1 MKRLLTPMVVVAAAV
16 TLAVWVTAAGAGGS
30 SAFTGTVHVVEH
42 AVTDAVTNGSNDDA
56 LGNVLTF
63 ANPVFN
69 EGGTA
74 QVGSDNGYCVRTVK
88 GAAWEC
94 VWTTFLPAGQITV
107 EGPFSDTANTT
118 LAITGGTGLYAHA
131 RGWMALNYHNP
142 QGTEFDFVFHV
153 S

>member
-74 QVGSDNGYCVRTVK
+74 QVG
-88 GAAWEC
+88 
-94 VWTTFLPAGQITV
+94 
-107 EGPFSDTANTT
+107 
-118 LAITGGTGLYAHA
+118 
-131 RGWMALNYHNP
+131 
-142 QGTEFDFVFHV
+142 
-153 S
+153 

>member
-30 SAFTGTVHVVEH
+30 SAFTGSVHVVEH

-107 EGPFSDTANTT
+107 EGPFSDTSNTT
-118 LAITGGTGLYAHA
+118 LAITGGTGLYARA

>member
-1 MKRLLTPMVVVAAAV
+1 MKRLLAPMVVVVAAV

-30 SAFTGTVHVVEH
+30 AAFTGTVHVVEH

-69 EGGTA
+69 EADTTEVGT
-74 QVGSDNGYCVRTVK
+74 DNGYCVRTVK

-94 VWTTFLPAGQITV
+94 VWTTLLPAGQITV
-107 EGPFSDTANTT
+107 EGPFSDTGNTT

>member
-107 EGPFSDTANTT
+107 EGPFSDTSNTT

-142 QGTEFDFVFHV
+142 QGTEFAFVFHV

>member
-69 EGGTA
+69 EADTTEVGT
-74 QVGSDNGYCVRTVK
+74 DNGYCVRTVK